1 LLTLLF
7 LDAAAVHRRPVGLE
21 RPTVRPVGRMA
32 DERAKKPQDTNAF
45 LPLAS
50 FEKALARKKKQ

>member
-7 LDAAAVHRRPVGLE
+7 LDAAAVHRRSVGLE

-50 FEKALARKKKQ
+50 FEKALAR